1 MDEDLLGLAMGAT
14 SNPTW
19 NTKYGGR
26 RVRHDPPTLQEA
38 MAAAQGLTDELHE
51 QIELAASLMD
61 LPVDDVRAEVM
72 KTMAPMRK
80 TVQTVTPSGR
90 AGATGRTVVV
100 ERRTRRAAAPRP

>member
-1 MDEDLLGLAMGAT
+1 MLGPVRSAT
-14 SNPTW
+14 SNTTW

-90 AGATGRTVVV
+90 AGAGRTVVV

>member
-1 MDEDLLGLAMGAT
+1 VDRNLLELDMSEPSNT
-14 SNPTW
+14 SW

-38 MAAAQGLTDELHE
+38 MAAAQGLTDQLLE
-51 QIELAASLMD
+51 QIEIAASLMD
-61 LPVDDVRAEVM
+61 LPVDEVRSEVM

-90 AGATGRTVVV
+90 AGIGRTVVV
-100 ERRTRRAAAPRP
+100 ERRTRRAVASRP